1 MDSRI
6 QLRLLRKQE
15 KQTQRFVSD
24 TQRAFDRSQQVYG
37 LAPENLKEALSDGKS
52 ALRQIRAD
60 IRDVRAKVK
69 KDESNDDFTA
79 ARKAKAET
87 AFDWTDKA
95 EEE

>member
-1 MDSRI
+1 MNNRV

-24 TQRAFDRSQQVYG
+24 TQRAFNRSVSVYG
-37 LAPENLKEALSDGKS
+37 LAPENLKEALSDGKA

-69 KDESNDDFTA
+69 ADEQDKDFSA
-79 ARKAKAET
+79 AQKAKAET
-87 AFDWTDKA
+87 AFDWK